1 MSEPRQTYD
10 PAARL
15 QALESAVAYILSMLG
30 GQIAEEG
37 GTTVVESTE
46 ILGEGLLNVVGPVE
60 EEVRLALNDL
70 LAGAA
75 TLAQELD
82 RAALVDYRD

>member
-10 PAARL
+10 PVARL
-15 QALESAVAYILSMLG
+15 QALESAVAYLLSLLG
-30 GQIAEEG
+30 GQIAEQG

-46 ILGEGLLNVVGPVE
+46 ILGAGLLQVVGPVE

-70 LAGAA
+70 IAGAM
-75 TLAQELD
+75 TLSQELD
-82 RAALVDYRD
+82 QAAIVDHR

>member
-10 PAARL
+10 PSARL
-15 QALESAVAYILSMLG
+15 QALESAVAYLLTLIG
-30 GQIAEEG
+30 GQIAEQG

-46 ILGEGLLNVVGPVE
+46 ILGQGLLNVVGPVE

-70 LAGAA
+70 IVGAVTLAG
-75 TLAQELD
+75 ELD
-82 RAALVDYRD
+82 AAVLVDGR